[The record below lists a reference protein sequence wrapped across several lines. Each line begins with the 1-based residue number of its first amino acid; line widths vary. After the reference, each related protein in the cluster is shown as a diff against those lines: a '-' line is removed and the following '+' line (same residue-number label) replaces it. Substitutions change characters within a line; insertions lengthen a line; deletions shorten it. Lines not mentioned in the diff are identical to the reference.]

1 MCGVTFFKSLSVFQ
15 YKGQWL
21 CKQIFDWTKAR
32 VEWDKFVSVE
42 DHPVDTSDFDDSSL
56 WNDMEADASS
66 LRNTYQVDV
75 DDAGVA
81 LTGVSE

>member
-32 VEWDKFVSVE
+32 VEWDQFVPVE
-42 DHPVDTSDFDDSSL
+42 DTSDFDDSAL

-66 LRNTYQVDV
+66 LRNTYPVSYTH
-75 DDAGVA
+75 
-81 LTGVSE
+81 LTLPTSSTV